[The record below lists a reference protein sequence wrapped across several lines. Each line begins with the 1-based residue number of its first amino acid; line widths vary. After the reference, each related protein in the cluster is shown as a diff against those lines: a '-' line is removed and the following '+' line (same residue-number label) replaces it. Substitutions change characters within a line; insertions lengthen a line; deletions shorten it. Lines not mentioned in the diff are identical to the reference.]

1 MEDTLAF
8 YGGAVKALGGGKV
21 GGYLVLFSGPDKPD
35 LQGEFFTKS
44 TDFSLENGESRPIYY
59 RHGSHPL
66 IKSRIGKAVL
76 TVDDVGVF
84 VEGELDLR
92 NKYIRALYSKA
103 EEKKDEPFLG
113 WSSGSMTHLVE
124 MKPVGTVKEIVAWPI
139 GEASLTPVP
148 VEPRTIA
155 TTLKDLSGDQD
166 LDLEA
171 MVKSLEEPEV
181 KFDIAGTPA
190 LKAFCEIVAPNSLLE
205 GSQRSESAALAGKE
219 FITIARIYGEATQS
233 YTARLVR
240 RSEHRF
246 LKDKK
251 AIDAST
257 VTQVKELLADMEQLE
272 TAFENVKE
280 ILTGI
285 KKIADLSAA
294 EQKGMNEKAKYALW
308 NYYRISGFQPKE
320 LDDAGNST
328 S

>member
-124 MKPVGTVKEIVAWPI
+124 MKAVGTVKEILSWPI

-171 MVKSLEEPEV
+171 MVKSLEEPEDEGPV
-181 KFDIAGTPA
+181 SLDGLPA
-190 LKAFCEIVAPNSLLE
+190 LKALCEALSPAVNINLVTH
-205 GSQRSESAALAGKE
+205 SQLADAA
-219 FITIARIYGEATQS
+219 
-233 YTARLVR
+233 
-240 RSEHRF
+240 
-246 LKDKK
+246 
-251 AIDAST
+251 
-257 VTQVKELLADMEQLE
+257 VKELLTHGRVFVDAFKHYCVRIDDQVESRKKRNRKAVSDSQESDFKSWKDGLSEVNTNINSVVKDLEDTLKLTEDAKAQAD
-272 TAFENVKE
+272 
-280 ILTGI
+280 
-285 KKIADLSAA
+285 AA
-294 EQKGMNEKAKYALW
+294 EKHAQFLMQRLDSLTSIIAK
-308 NYYRISGFQPKE
+308 E
-320 LDDAGNST
+320 
-328 S
+328 

>member
-171 MVKSLEEPEV
+171 MVKSLEEPEDEGPV
-181 KFDIAGTPA
+181 SLDGLPA
-190 LKAFCEIVAPNSLLE
+190 LKALCE
-205 GSQRSESAALAGKE
+205 ALSPANVKM
-219 FITIARIYGEATQS
+219 
-233 YTARLVR
+233 
-240 RSEHRF
+240 SEHSEV
-246 LKDKK
+246 
-251 AIDAST
+251 ADAA
-257 VTQVKELLADMEQLE
+257 VKELLTHGTIFVDAFKGYRVRVERHVEFRKERGKHISEAQEQSLKSW
-272 TAFENVKE
+272 KE
-280 ILTGI
+280 GLSRVRQDVESVEQ
-285 KKIADLSAA
+285 DLDNTLRLAERARGEVDAA
-294 EQKGMNEKAKYALW
+294 EQHGKFLMQRLDSLTSIIAK
-308 NYYRISGFQPKE
+308 E
-320 LDDAGNST
+320 
-328 S
+328 